1 VTIDDVAQLASTL
14 EGVRRRAVDGL
25 YEWRFRGRLV
35 ARQLDDDRLVIRC
48 AFDLRDAL
56 LRAFPRT
63 FSVPAR
69 LRKHMMVVAVLSAG
83 DPGAI
88 EDALEAAWLLQRR
101 P

>member
-1 VTIDDVAQLASTL
+1 MTIDDVAQLASTL
-14 EGVRRRAVDGL
+14 DGVRRKVVDGL
-25 YEWRFRGRLV
+25 DEWRCRGRLV

-48 AFDLRDAL
+48 AFDVRDAL
-56 LRAFPRT
+56 LREFPRT
-63 FSVPAR
+63 FSVPPR
-69 LRKHMMVVAVLSAG
+69 FQKHMMVVAVLSAG